1 MHVPRI
7 VKLCLIKAKVLGA
20 ALTLTL
26 LSVYLFITLNNASMK
41 NDQLA
46 VTSMKNDQLAVTAI
60 EKDQLA
66 VIFAES
72 PDMDITWI
80 KQFPAFDFHLFPF
93 KSPQKEMD
101 GRIPV
106 NRGKEAM
113 TYLTF
118 IIQNYEKLPE
128 KMAFI
133 HGHHTSWHQ
142 KDKVWTFFQDIQLSK
157 LNSYFNFRA
166 CEYNPSKN
174 IWKSYP
180 SNRWRSHGTP
190 PQQQATYKKFWQEFN
205 MTGKY
210 GFPDIVSKGLNTAS
224 YCCAQFFVT
233 KKQILN
239 QPKEFYIDLRK
250 WLINTPMEDY
260 YSSRVL
266 EYLWSIIFTSA
277 LEEPIITDDQC
288 NTLLIGST
296 SRQR

>member
-1 MHVPRI
+1 MHIRRI
-7 VKLCLIKAKVLGA
+7 VKLCLIKAKVWGA
-20 ALTLTL
+20 TLTLTL
-26 LSVYLFITLNNASMK
+26 LSVYLLNNASMK
-41 NDQLA
+41 
-46 VTSMKNDQLAVTAI
+46 
-60 EKDQLA
+60 KDQPA

-72 PDMDITWI
+72 PNMDITWI

-142 KDKVWTFFQDIQLSK
+142 KDKIWTFFQDIQLSK

-174 IWKSYP
+174 IWKSNP
-180 SNRWRSHGTP
+180 SKRWRTKGLHLTDM
-190 PQQQATYKKFWQEFN
+190 KKFWQEFN

-210 GFPDIVSKGLNTAS
+210 GFPDIVSKGLDTAS

-239 QPKEFYIDLRK
+239 QSKEFYIDLRK
-250 WLINTPMEDY
+250 WLINTPMKDY

-288 NTLLIGST
+288 NTLLIGTT